1 MCVSS
6 SGIQKIELT
15 KKNQTK
21 CESLVL
27 ASWPGVSKRRSFCLV
42 SPQIQISD
50 LDLGDATIGDQSYD
64 MINYGVGLV
73 NHTEE
78 GSTGFPTGV
87 AQGTDQVSLAMPANP
102 RRALMVFFS
111 LRVTNMMFS
120 DDLFNKSSAEYKAL
134 EQRFLELVTELTF
147 DSQHY
152 LDAKVSVI

>member
-1 MCVSS
+1 MA
-6 SGIQKIELT
+6 
-15 KKNQTK
+15 
-21 CESLVL
+21 L
-27 ASWPGVSKRRSFCLV
+27 ASWLVVSGVDHSALFP
-42 SPQIQISD
+42 PQIQTPD
-50 LDLGDATIGDQSYD
+50 EDLGDATIGDQSYD

-87 AQGTDQVSLAMPANP
+87 AHGTDRVSLAMPVNP

-134 EQRFLELVTELTF
+134 EQRFLELVNELTF
-147 DSQHY
+147 DSQRY
-152 LDAKVSVI
+152 LGHQVSVI